1 MRDLLVDVRYAARA
15 LLARRS
21 FTAAAILTL
30 GIGIGLT
37 TAIFTVLHAVV
48 LSPLPLRNADRLIT
62 LCEQFPGSA
71 PDWCTVAP
79 PNYVDIAERA
89 RSIEAIGIGRGWGF
103 TMSTPQ
109 ASENVRGGLASNGM
123 FEALGIRAELG
134 RLIEPADLLG
144 RPSTVAV
151 ISHEMWQTQFGSARD
166 IIGRTIIL
174 DGAPVTIVGVLEPG
188 AQVPMFGAVA
198 LWRPLHIDPRDEQNR
213 EWRGFVPYA
222 RLREGVSLAT
232 ARAELAQITRELR
245 PKYFKSTAGWDI
257 TARSLQDLVV
267 GDVRNPLLLFFGAVV
282 LVLLIA
288 CANVAN
294 LLLAR
299 GAARGREMGV
309 RAALGASR
317 ARIVRA
323 LLVESLLLA
332 LVGAGLGLGI
342 SLWTTDAFKA
352 LAPAGIPRIDQV
364 GADATVLGFTIGLAI
379 VTSLVFGFAPALSM
393 SRVDLAQSLREGG
406 RASSGRQGRL
416 GRLLVVAELAIAL
429 PLVTGAALLSRSFV
443 AQMRWQPGFERDHLL
458 SFSLFI
464 PATSYGKRAEIGDIW
479 NRLERE
485 IASVPGVSGVGTA
498 SAGPLFGGRET
509 SELEIEGRPADE
521 RPSIR
526 WSDVSPGYFAALGV
540 SFVRGAD
547 FDATDVHGA
556 PAAGLVNETLA
567 NRYWPGENPI
577 GKHLVFPHGT
587 DRETYTVK
595 GVVRDVPSL
604 RPGAATEPQ
613 LYWSNR
619 QAPRPFTYFVVRT
632 SVPPATVTAAIRA
645 RLKGVNPDFK
655 PNELVTMSALVDK
668 ELRAPRF
675 SMTLLI
681 TFGLSALLLA
691 GIGTYG
697 LLAHYVERRR
707 KDIGIRMAL
716 GAQRTNVVWSVV
728 RSGLALAVPGIII
741 GVAGALLLTR
751 TIRGLVSGVSPFDA
765 PSFGASVVV
774 VFAVAVASCL
784 IPALRASRVDPSATL
799 AAD

>member
-1 MRDLLVDVRYAARA
+1 MRDLLADVRYAARA
-15 LLARRS
+15 LLARRA
-21 FTAAAILTL
+21 FAAAAILTL

-37 TAIFTVLHAVV
+37 TAIFSVLHAVV
-48 LSPLPLRNADRLIT
+48 LRPLPLRNPDRLIT
-62 LCEQFPGSA
+62 LCEQYPGST
-71 PDWCTVAP
+71 PDWCSVSP
-79 PNYVDIAERA
+79 PNVVEIAERA
-89 RSIEAIGIGRGWGF
+89 RALEAIGIGRSWPF
-103 TMSTPQ
+103 TLATPDG
-109 ASENVRGGLASNGM
+109 SENVRGGLASSGM

-151 ISHEMWQTQFGSARD
+151 ITHEMWQSQFASAGD
-166 IIGRTIIL
+166 IVGRTITL
-174 DGAPVTIVGVLEPG
+174 DGAPVTIVGVLEPM
-188 AQVPMFGAVA
+188 ARVPMLEAVT
-198 LWRPLHIDPRDEQNR
+198 LWRPLHIDMRDEQHR

-222 RLREGVSLAT
+222 RLRQGVSLGA
-232 ARAELAQITRELR
+232 ARTELAGITRELR
-245 PKYFKSTAGWDI
+245 PRHFKSTAGWDI

-267 GDVRNPLLLFFGAVV
+267 GDVRDPLLLFFGAVV

-299 GAARGREMGV
+299 GAARGREIGI

-317 ARIVRA
+317 VRIVRS

-332 LVGAGLGLGI
+332 LVGAALGFGI
-342 SLWTTDAFKA
+342 SAWATEAFKS

-364 GADATVLGFTIGLAI
+364 GADATVLGFTIMLAI
-379 VTSLVFGFAPALSM
+379 VTSVIFGFVPALSM

-406 RASSGRQGRL
+406 RAMSGREGRL

-443 AQMRWQPGFERDHLL
+443 AQMQWQPGFERDHVFTFPMFLP
-458 SFSLFI
+458 SG
-464 PATSYGKRAEIGDIW
+464 SYPTRSGIGDIW
-479 NRLERE
+479 SRLERE
-485 IASVPGVSGVGTA
+485 IASVPGVLSAGTA

-509 SELEIEGRPADE
+509 WELEIEGRPSNE

-540 SFVRGAD
+540 SFVRGRD
-547 FDATDVHGA
+547 FDATDVFGA
-556 PAAGLVNETLA
+556 PSAGLVNEALA

-577 GKHLVFPHGT
+577 GKRLVFPHGT
-587 DRETYTVK
+587 ERETFTVR

-604 RPGAATEPQ
+604 HPGSPTEPQ

-632 SVPPATVTAAIRA
+632 SVPPATVAAAIRA
-645 RLKGVNPDFK
+645 RIKGVNPDLK
-655 PNELVTMSALVDK
+655 PGAFATMSALMDD

-681 TFGLSALLLA
+681 AFGMSALLLA

-697 LLAHYVERRR
+697 LLAHFVERRR
-707 KDIGIRMAL
+707 RDIGIRMAL
-716 GAQRTNVVWSVV
+716 GAQRTDVVWSVV
-728 RSGLALAVPGIII
+728 RSGLALAVPGIAI
-741 GVAGALLLTR
+741 GLVGALLLAR
-751 TIRGLVSGVSPFDA
+751 TLRSVVSGVTPFDA
-765 PSFGASVVV
+765 PSFAASVFVV
-774 VFAVAVASCL
+774 LAVAVASCL
-784 IPALRASRVDPSATL
+784 VPAMRASRVEPSVTL